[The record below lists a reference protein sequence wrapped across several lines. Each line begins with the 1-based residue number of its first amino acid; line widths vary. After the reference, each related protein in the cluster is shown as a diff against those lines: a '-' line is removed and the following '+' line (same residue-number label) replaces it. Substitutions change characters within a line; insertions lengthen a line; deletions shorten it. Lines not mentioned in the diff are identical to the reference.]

1 MISRVFIATA
11 SLLVPLVA
19 LADESRPF
27 AAPATV
33 QTVAP
38 SGIGSLGQVTLSLGI
53 VLAVIFGAAW
63 VLRRVR
69 GFSKASGGT
78 LDVLADLPLGQK
90 ERAVL
95 IRCGKTQL
103 LLGVAPGRINTLHV
117 LAEPVETLSATG
129 APETGRPTFHALLMR
144 SLGK

>member
-1 MISRVFIATA
+1 MIFRALISMAGMLA
-11 SLLVPLVA
+11 PLVA
-19 LADESRPF
+19 VADESRPF

-33 QTVAP
+33 QNVAP

-53 VLAVIFGAAW
+53 VLALIFGVAW

-69 GFSKASGGT
+69 GFTKASGGT
-78 LDVLADLPLGQK
+78 LEVLAELPLGQK

-95 IRCGKTQL
+95 MRCGKTQL
-103 LLGVAPGRINTLHV
+103 LLGVAPGRISTLHV
-117 LAEPVETLSATG
+117 LAEPIETLPATG
-129 APETGRPTFHALLMR
+129 TPDTGRPSFHALLMR